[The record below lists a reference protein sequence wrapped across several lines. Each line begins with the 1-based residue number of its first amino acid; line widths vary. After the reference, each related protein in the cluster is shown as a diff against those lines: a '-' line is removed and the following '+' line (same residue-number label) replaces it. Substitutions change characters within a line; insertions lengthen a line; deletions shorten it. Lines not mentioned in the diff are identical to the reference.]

1 VNTLPTQIDL
11 PFAAP
16 AAAIAVEAGNLVR
29 GFYETGVATE
39 YKGDADLVTE
49 ADRASERLIVDLL
62 RRRFPTHGV
71 YGEEGSR
78 GQMES
83 EYRWYIDP
91 VDGTTNFAH
100 GYPVFCVSLGL
111 EHRPKGMAA
120 GDDGEIVAGVIC
132 DPTRNELFVAEK
144 GKGAYLNGRRI
155 HVSATKTLGESLL
168 ATGFPSRKRHEN
180 PNIHFYQ
187 EITLRSHGVRRA
199 GSAALDLAYTA
210 CGRFDGYWEFNL
222 NPWDTAAGFLL
233 VTEAGGTLTYFD
245 GSPFQ
250 LSSKEILAT
259 NGLIF
264 PELSKV
270 FADMFAGRNLT
281 PVLTPR
287 QFAADAGGSVADR
300 SESKP

>member
-1 VNTLPTQIDL
+1 MNTIPTEVDL

-16 AAAIAVEAGNLVR
+16 AAAIAIEAGNLIKE
-29 GFYETGVATE
+29 FYDNGVATE
-39 YKGDADLVTE
+39 YKGEADLVTE
-49 ADRASERLIVDLL
+49 ADRASERLIVERLHTI
-62 RRRFPTHGV
+62 FPAHGV

-78 GQMES
+78 NQLDA

-100 GYPVFCVSLGL
+100 RYPVFCVSMGL
-111 EHRPKGMAA
+111 EYRRPGLEA
-120 GDDGEIVAGVIC
+120 GQDGEMVAAVIC
-132 DPTRNELFVAEK
+132 DPTRRELFIAEK

-155 HVSATKTLGESLL
+155 EVSSTTTVAESLL
-168 ATGFPSRKRHEN
+168 ATGFPSRKRHLN

-250 LSSKEILAT
+250 LASKELLAT
-259 NGLIF
+259 NGHIY
-264 PELSKV
+264 PELARI
-270 FADMFAGRNLT
+270 FADIFAGRDIT
-281 PVLTPR
+281 PLASAKR
-287 QFAADAGGSVADR
+287 
-300 SESKP
+300 